1 MSFPW
6 AYPSRVQVSMW
17 DRRVGNDLQKSLQ
30 CLQPQL
36 SIQLKPHPFIADMYL
51 KTDAVCIISWSNP
64 SEILPFRLQCSSFSP
79 SCTLRAQNSP
89 AIHWN
94 DLGFCAHFPPAS
106 QVPCSFK
113 SQIPIFP
120 CIAIASVAGPTTYSV
135 GVMLENIATCLM
147 LFTLSSGV

>member
-1 MSFPW
+1 MPATSALHPAKAPPLPCRHVFKNRCSVYNLLVKP
-6 AYPSRVQVSMW
+6 VS
-17 DRRVGNDLQKSLQ
+17 
-30 CLQPQL
+30 
-36 SIQLKPHPFIADMYL
+36 
-51 KTDAVCIISWSNP
+51 SNP
-64 SEILPFRLQCSSFSP
+64 SEILPCCILSGKCTESRKESSEWSDGCLSFQLQCSSFSP

-89 AIHWN
+89 AIHRN

-113 SQIPIFP
+113 SQLPIFP